1 MILQPET
8 IQLLGSFL
16 RKNQRP
22 LKLNSLHLL
31 DTLVNNYHPVINAQL
46 LKEAIV
52 EIPPLISEA
61 DLHVAQLSLVLLTST
76 AKYKSESLLETHKAI
91 MPELMNLVRSPLL
104 RHNAVVQDL
113 FQALVHAQLP
123 GLSYRQLLEML
134 RAPVS
139 ANIQLHKQAFHSIA
153 KCAAALTLQVRNE
166 AIPLANEL
174 LQEIHQKRTDT
185 QIIFCLL
192 TIGEIGRHLYVLKYF
207 FF

>member
-153 KCAAALTLQVRNE
+153 KCAAALTLQVQNE

-192 TIGEIGRHLYVLKYF
+192 TIGEIGRHLYVSK
-207 FF
+207 